1 MTAFKSKYLQDACVN
16 ILRGVAPTLP
26 TAHISI
32 ALITTAPTDRS
43 GTSMVEV
50 TGGSYAR
57 QSIPFANLPAPT
69 TSGSGLTA
77 IEETSNSAQL
87 SYTSMP
93 ACTVVGAAAYDDA
106 ATPNFL
112 YYADL
117 TGGSQV
123 VASGATFNLPA
134 SNVIFEEL

>member
-1 MTAFKSKYLQDACVN
+1 MTAFKSKYLQDAAVN
-16 ILRGVAPTLP
+16 WLKGTAYP
-26 TAHISI
+26 TAPANVYV
-32 ALITTAPTDRS
+32 ALVTTAPTARD
-43 GTSMVEV
+43 GTGLVEA

-57 QSIPFANLPAPT
+57 QAIANAGFSAT
-69 TSGSGLTA
+69 STSGSGLTA
-77 IEETSNSAQL
+77 IEEISNSAQL

-93 ACTVVGAAAYDDA
+93 ACTVVGAATYDA
-106 ATPNFL
+106 LTLGNFL

-134 SNVIFEEL
+134 SNVLFEEL